1 MFLRVGGW
9 GGKGFC
15 ELPLD
20 DLLPLVE
27 AFLTCNAL
35 LWTCSGD
42 VLEICKDDDGR
53 FAEPFHW
60 QYFGNCWHDCGNT
73 GKMHSKWQSLT
84 MTNGVLNTTCW
95 DYLSYF

>member
-42 VLEICKDDDGR
+42 VLEICI
-53 FAEPFHW
+53 
-60 QYFGNCWHDCGNT
+60 GNISEIVGMIVGTLAKCTPN
-73 GKMHSKWQSLT
+73 GK
-84 MTNGVLNTTCW
+84 V
-95 DYLSYF
+95 